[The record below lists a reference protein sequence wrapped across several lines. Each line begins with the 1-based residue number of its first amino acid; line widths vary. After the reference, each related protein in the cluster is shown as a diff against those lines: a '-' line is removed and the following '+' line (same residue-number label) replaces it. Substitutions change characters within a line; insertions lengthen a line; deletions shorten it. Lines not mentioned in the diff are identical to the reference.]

1 MMHSTQHKVIIS
13 NNAFRECFC
22 CFLFLIFGMIP
33 SLCLRFLVYKTTKQ
47 NKKNSRPSDR
57 HWAKRRRA
65 GTTNSQAMNICT
77 EATANLTAIIL
88 ILKHLRIP
96 LGRRSPSA
104 HSRKTRRR
112 RESTRERVFW
122 PDIRHLGE
130 NILQIF
136 FLCCAVLCCAFVRN

>member
-104 HSRKTRRR
+104 QQKNKAPPRIDAWTR
-112 RESTRERVFW
+112 VW